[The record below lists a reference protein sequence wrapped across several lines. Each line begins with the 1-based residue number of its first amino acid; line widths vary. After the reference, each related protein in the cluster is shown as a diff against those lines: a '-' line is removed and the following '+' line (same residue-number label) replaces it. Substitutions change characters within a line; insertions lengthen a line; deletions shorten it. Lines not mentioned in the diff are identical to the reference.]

1 MTHALLLDVSSL
13 GYRSY
18 FALRDAVHAPDGTSV
33 GAVVGYLD
41 MVTRLIVSRRPDEV
55 IHVYDHDWRP
65 TVRTQLYAGYKAN
78 RPDEPADLTTQ
89 FALLR
94 RVLDLTGMRQAQAP
108 TWEAEDAIGA
118 LVVGAS
124 DDDLFE
130 MVSGD
135 RDLIQLVRDPSVR
148 LLFTVRGV
156 SELLEFDEAT
166 VLAKYGVPAS
176 RYAEFAILRG
186 DPSDELPGVK
196 GRGREDGARVGPDV
210 RIARRAAG
218 GRRGRH
224 AQGRPAQREARAPCA
239 AARGRGLPGSD
250 AQAGADRG
258 RLRRWRSGPEPAT
271 TSRFGRSRKSTA
283 FAARSSASWRRSTA
297 PPPRRLASMS
307 PRRGARR
314 RGYAVSVQVVLV
326 ACRATWR
333 TDVTQDERKT
343 APPPARPDCPFCGST
358 KTQPFTHAGPGARVN
373 MKCTH
378 CGHLFHAKIVRS

>member
-1 MTHALLLDVSSL
+1 MTHRPLLDVSSL

-18 FALRDAVHAPDGTSV
+18 FALRDVVHAPDGSSV

-41 MVTRLIVSRRPDEV
+41 MVTRLIATRRPDEV

-94 RVLDLTGMRQAQAP
+94 QVLDLTGMRQAQAP

-156 SELLEFDEAT
+156 SELLEFDEST

-196 GRGREDGARVGPDV
+196 GVGEKTALALVQTYASLDELL
-210 RIARRAAG
+210 ADAAG
-218 GRRGRH
+218 DTPKDGPLKGK
-224 AQGRPAQREARAPCA
+224 PALRARLREAA
-239 AARGRGLPGSD
+239 GLPGGD
-250 AQAGADRG
+250 ARAGADRG
-258 RLRRWRSGPEPAT
+258 RLR
-271 TSRFGRSRKSTA
+271 GRGLVRN
-283 FAARSSASWRRSTA
+283 
-297 PPPRRLASMS
+297 PR
-307 PRRGARR
+307 
-314 RGYAVSVQVVLV
+314 
-326 ACRATWR
+326 
-333 TDVTQDERKT
+333 
-343 APPPARPDCPFCGST
+343 
-358 KTQPFTHAGPGARVN
+358 
-373 MKCTH
+373 
-378 CGHLFHAKIVRS
+378 

>member
-1 MTHALLLDVSSL
+1 MLLDVSSL

-18 FALRDAVHAPDGTSV
+18 FALRDVAHAPDGTSV

-55 IHVYDHDWRP
+55 VHVYDHDWRP

-78 RPDEPADLTTQ
+78 RPPEPEDLTHQ

-94 RVLDLTGMRQAQAP
+94 RVLDLTGMKQAQAP

-118 LVVGAS
+118 LCVDPS

-156 SELLEFDEAT
+156 SELLEFDEAS
-166 VLAKYGVPAS
+166 VLEKYGIPAS

-196 GRGREDGARVGPDV
+196 GIGEKTARALIQTYGSLDELLADAANDEPRPGPLKGKPALRVRIREAQDYVAAMRKLVPIEVGCPVEVWAGSRDDGALRSMAEEHGLRGSVV
-210 RIARRAAG
+210 RLIAA
-218 GRRGRH
+218 
-224 AQGRPAQREARAPCA
+224 
-239 AARGRGLPGSD
+239 LD
-250 AQAGADRG
+250 
-258 RLRRWRSGPEPAT
+258 
-271 TSRFGRSRKSTA
+271 ST
-283 FAARSSASWRRSTA
+283 
-297 PPPRRLASMS
+297 
-307 PRRGARR
+307 
-314 RGYAVSVQVVLV
+314 
-326 ACRATWR
+326 
-333 TDVTQDERKT
+333 
-343 APPPARPDCPFCGST
+343 GST
-358 KTQPFTHAGPGARVN
+358 
-373 MKCTH
+373 
-378 CGHLFHAKIVRS
+378 

>member
-1 MTHALLLDVSSL
+1 

-18 FALRDAVHAPDGTSV
+18 FALRDVAHAPDGTSV

-41 MVTRLIVSRRPDEV
+41 MVARLVVSRRPDEV

-65 TVRTQLYAGYKAN
+65 TVRTQLYPGYKAN
-78 RPDEPADLTTQ
+78 RPDEPADLTVQ

-118 LVVGAS
+118 LVVGAN

-156 SELLEFDEAT
+156 SELLEFDEVT
-166 VLAKYGVPAS
+166 VMDKYGVPAS

-196 GRGREDGARVGPDV
+196 GVGEKTALALIQTYASIDELLADAAGDAPRPGPLKGKPALRARLRESEDYLAAMRKLVPIEVTCPVEVWHGARDDDALRALAEEYGLRGSVV
-210 RIARRAAG
+210 RLLAAM
-218 GRRGRH
+218 
-224 AQGRPAQREARAPCA
+224 
-239 AARGRGLPGSD
+239 D
-250 AQAGADRG
+250 
-258 RLRRWRSGPEPAT
+258 
-271 TSRFGRSRKSTA
+271 ST
-283 FAARSSASWRRSTA
+283 
-297 PPPRRLASMS
+297 
-307 PRRGARR
+307 
-314 RGYAVSVQVVLV
+314 
-326 ACRATWR
+326 
-333 TDVTQDERKT
+333 
-343 APPPARPDCPFCGST
+343 GST
-358 KTQPFTHAGPGARVN
+358 
-373 MKCTH
+373 
-378 CGHLFHAKIVRS
+378 